1 VRQPFITAVTSV
13 LIGCAPPPRP
23 VEQPKPDL
31 TAEAWYGQATER
43 LIALNREAEHLLKT
57 GGFDQAAARI
67 TEGQPLANRLIS
79 VPRVPLAA
87 MEAASDLDDLY
98 GRMLLRNRR
107 YGWARVV
114 FQKNV
119 ARWKNWKPQTP
130 ETARRLKLAI
140 QAVADCDRRL
150 AE

>member
-1 VRQPFITAVTSV
+1 
-13 LIGCAPPPRP
+13 
-23 VEQPKPDL
+23 VEQSKPDL
-31 TAEAWYGQATER
+31 TAEAWYGQTTER

-57 GGFDQAAARI
+57 GRFDQAAARI
-67 TEGQPLANRLIS
+67 TEGQPLLNRLIS

-130 ETARRLKLAI
+130 ETARRLKVAI
-140 QAVADCDRRL
+140 AAVADCDRRL

>member
-1 VRQPFITAVTSV
+1 MRLFFIVAVTFF
-13 LIGCAPPPRP
+13 LISCAAAPPP
-23 VEQPKPDL
+23 VEQSKPDL

-43 LIALNREAEHLLKT
+43 LQTINREAEHLLK
-57 GGFDQAAARI
+57 GGRFDQAAALI
-67 TEGQPLANRLIS
+67 TEGQPLLNRLIS

-98 GRMLLRNRR
+98 GRMLLRNGR

-119 ARWKNWKPQTP
+119 ARWKNWKPEAP
-130 ETARRLKLAI
+130 ETAGRLRR
-140 QAVADCDRRL
+140 AVAAVAECDRRL
-150 AE
+150 SE